1 MRPGR
6 ATPRSPVARFGLHA
20 ALLAALLGAAA
31 PRPAVACAF
40 HTELPELS
48 LSQHIAASVTLVAAR
63 PAAGDPFRFADHR
76 LLKGTPPPD
85 APPQLVDAA
94 TRRWLAAAPGHAVLF
109 ARDANG
115 IWSRLLLLDDTTGP
129 LVDRMIARADAW
141 TAPEGAAELRDTFAG
156 LLAHPD
162 EGLRRLALRELD
174 ALPYGV
180 LRDGT
185 YPVAAADLLRGI
197 ADIQDMPFAPIRI
210 LLLGLDG
217 GSEPD
222 AAITDRLTSLA
233 ESGADLHLGP
243 WITAAVES
251 GGPDGLAAVER
262 QFLAAPELLSS
273 LQLVEIIRALSVLSA
288 QGDPALRAP
297 LDRAIRRFVTLRP
310 DAAPLIAQAFG
321 AISDYSQIAVI
332 RDAAAARP
340 PSDRDQMMAVLAYVS
355 RAGETSANSLEK
367 RGVRSSSVGP

>member
-1 MRPGR
+1 
-6 ATPRSPVARFGLHA
+6 VARFGLHA

-141 TAPEGAAELRDTFAG
+141 TGPEGAAELRDTFAG

-233 ESGADLHLGP
+233 ASGADLHLGA
-243 WITAAVES
+243 WITAAIES
-251 GGPDGLAAVER
+251 GGRDGVAEIER
-262 QFLAAPELLSS
+262 LYLGAPGRLTEAQLT
-273 LQLVEIIRALSVLSA
+273 QLVRALSEQSA
-288 QGDPALRAP
+288 SGDPALRAA
-297 LDRAIRRFVTLRP
+297 LDGTLRRLVSLRP
-310 DAAPLIAQAFG
+310 EAAPLIAQAFG
-321 AISDYSQIAVI
+321 ANADYSQAGLI
-332 RDAAAARP
+332 RDLVAARAFT
-340 PSDRDQMMAVLAYVS
+340 D
-355 RAGETSANSLEK
+355 RAGLMAATAYITRAPAPASGAL
-367 RGVRSSSVGP
+367 RPGQARP

>member
-1 MRPGR
+1 MSLLKTLRT
-6 ATPRSPVARFGLHA
+6 ATLAGLLLLPVPDR
-20 ALLAALLGAAA
+20 LA
-31 PRPAVACAF
+31 ACAF
-40 HTELPELS
+40 HTVLPEATV
-48 LSQHIAASVTLVAAR
+48 SQQIAGAIEVVAAR
-63 PAAGDPFRFADHR
+63 PAADNPFRFEPIAVLKGAVSASRPPHLVDSATRTRLARNPGEAMLFARESDGSWTR
-76 LLKGTPPPD
+76 LLI
-85 APPQLVDAA
+85 LDAA
-94 TRRWLAAAPGHAVLF
+94 TR
-109 ARDANG
+109 
-115 IWSRLLLLDDTTGP
+115 P

-141 TAPEGAAELRDTFAG
+141 TGPEGAAERRDTFAG

-180 LRDGT
+180 LRNGT

-233 ESGADLHLGP
+233 ASGADLHLGP

-262 QFLAAPELLSS
+262 QFLAAPERLSS

-288 QGDPALRAP
+288 QGDTALRVP